1 MLAQQGI
8 LVEALGGDIQS
19 VNISALHGTNLD
31 TLTEAVALQAE
42 IMELKGDPTGLV
54 EAVIIEC
61 STDLYRGKLATA
73 LIQRGT
79 LRKGALLGKSQGV
92 SIQER
97 VVWKA
102 EKSVRKKITSI
113 GKE

>member
-8 LVEALGGDIQS
+8 QVEAMGGDIQS

-31 TLTEAVALQAE
+31 TLIEAIALQAE
-42 IMELKGDPTGLV
+42 LMGLKGDPTGLV

-61 STDLYRGKLATA
+61 FTDRQRGKLATA

-79 LRKGALLGKSQGV
+79 LRKGAYLGKSKKYFV
-92 SIQER
+92 SNM
-97 VVWKA
+97 KDK
-102 EKSVRKKITSI
+102 EKDISDFFRKII
-113 GKE
+113 